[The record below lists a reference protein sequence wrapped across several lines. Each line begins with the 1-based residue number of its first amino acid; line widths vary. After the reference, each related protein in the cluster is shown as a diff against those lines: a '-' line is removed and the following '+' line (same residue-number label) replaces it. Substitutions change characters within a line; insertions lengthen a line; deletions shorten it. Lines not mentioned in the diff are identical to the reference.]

1 MKNSLKGIITLCLI
15 AAICGGI
22 LGITYDATKDTIAAI
37 EKKESLQLD
46 VILPGLNADEP
57 KEMDVKIE
65 EEGPIS
71 SAYEVY
77 AAGELVGH
85 AIIANSKG
93 MGPLKMTVGITKDG
107 KIGGL
112 KIVSHAET
120 PGIGD
125 IVEKESFM
133 GRYKEKSVKEE
144 LKTVKTSPSAD
155 NEVEGITGA
164 TITSTGVTK
173 AVNEAIKFYKENV
186 LGEEVKEEK
195 EKPLEA
201 KDIISEADNM
211 KDVAVE
217 LTENVKEVKGIY
229 KGEQLLGYAITG
241 LGTGMEEIQTMVGI
255 SNEGKVVF
263 VKVVADSETEGIGD
277 VIHEKDFIN
286 KFLNKSVDK
295 KLEVVKNPPSKDY
308 EIEAVSGATISTEGV
323 TGGVNN
329 AIKFYKEKL
338 KK

>member
-15 AAICGGI
+15 AAVCGGI
-22 LGITYDATKDTIAAI
+22 LGLTYDATKDTIAAI

-57 KEMDVKIE
+57 KEMNVKLE
-65 EEGPIS
+65 ENGPIS

-77 AAGELVGH
+77 SKGELVGH
-85 AIIANSKG
+85 AIISNAQG
-93 MGPLKMTVGITKDG
+93 MGHLKMTVGITKDG

-133 GRYKEKSVKEE
+133 GRYKEKSVDKE
-144 LKTVKTSPSAD
+144 LKIVKTTPSAE
-155 NEVEGITGA
+155 NEVEAVTGA

-186 LGEEVKEEK
+186 LGEQVKEEE

-201 KDIISEADNM
+201 KDIIPEADSM
-211 KDVAVE
+211 KDVEVE

-229 KGEQLLGYAITG
+229 KGEELLGYAITG
-241 LGTGMEEIQTMVGI
+241 SGAGMNEIQTMVGI
-255 SNEGKVVF
+255 SNDGKIVF

-277 VIHEKDFIN
+277 VIHEEDFTK
-286 KFLNKSVDK
+286 KFLNKSVEER
-295 KLEVVKNPPSKDY
+295 LEVVKNPPVKDN
-308 EIEAVSGATISTEGV
+308 EVEAVTGATVSTEGV

-329 AIKFYKEKL
+329 AIKFYNEKL

>member
-1 MKNSLKGIITLCLI
+1 MKNSLKGVVTLFLI
-15 AAICGGI
+15 ASVCGGI
-22 LGITYDATKDTIAAI
+22 LGVTYEATKDTIAAI

-46 VILPGLNADEP
+46 VILPGKNGEEV
-57 KEMDVKIE
+57 KKMDVNLGE
-65 EEGPIS
+65 DSPIS
-71 SAYEVY
+71 EAYEVY
-77 AAGELVGH
+77 AGSELVGH

-93 MGPLKMTVGITKDG
+93 MSSMKMSVGISKDG
-107 KIGGL
+107 KIGGI
-112 KIVSHAET
+112 KIVSHGET

-133 GRYKEKSVKEE
+133 GRYKEKPIEKE
-144 LKTVKTSPSAD
+144 LKTVKTAPAAD
-155 NEVEGITGA
+155 NEVEGVTGA

-186 LGEEVKEEK
+186 LGEEVKEEE

-201 KDIISEADNM
+201 KDIIPEADNM
-211 KDVAVE
+211 KDVEIE
-217 LTENVKEVKGIY
+217 LSENVKEVKGIY
-229 KGEQLLGYAITG
+229 KGEELLGYAIIG
-241 LGTGMEEIQTMVGI
+241 LGSGMKEIQTMVGI

-277 VIHEKDFIN
+277 VIHEEDFTK

-295 KLEVVKNPPSKDY
+295 NLEVVKNSPVADN
-308 EIEAVSGATISTEGV
+308 EVEAVTGATVSTQGV
-323 TGGVNN
+323 TGAVNN
-329 AIKFYKEKL
+329 AINFYNQKL